1 AGYLTIKDYD
11 PDFQTY
17 TLDYPNREVRQS
29 FLKFLVPYYLYP
41 EEIQRPF
48 SIKSFIQEVRAGDAE
63 GFMRRMETLIAGV
76 PYSEKGSAE
85 GHFQNAVYLLF
96 SLMGFYCKMEERT
109 SAGRIDIRLET
120 DRCIFIIEF
129 KIDSTAQAAME
140 QIEAR
145 KYWLPDRLSGKEII
159 LIGANFDTKTR
170 RLSEDPVIKRIAL
183 DS

>member
-1 AGYLTIKDYD
+1 N
-11 PDFQTY
+11 Q
-17 TLDYPNREVRQS
+17 EVRKS
-29 FLKFLVPYYLYP
+29 FWEDLVPTYLYP
-41 EEIQRPF
+41 DSNQRPF
-48 SIKSFIQEVRAGDAE
+48 SIRSFIQEVRAGDAA

-109 SAGRIDIRLET
+109 STGRIDIRLET

-140 QIEAR
+140 QIEER
-145 KYWLPDRLSGKEII
+145 RYWLPDRLSGKEII